1 MKYLI
6 ITLSV
11 IILALGLYCKSL
23 KADLEI
29 SEQNN
34 KILENSIKVQDETI
48 SKLKDDYSKI
58 QSANSEL
65 NELYQNQMKRVQIQ
79 NAINSF
85 ENNLKSKTAELTK
98 SKTAELTK
106 SETVSAVSNAVSK
119 SSKECLVSD
128 HKTKVQYSIYKCYK
142 DPKCDILQ

>member
-6 ITLSV
+6 VTFSV
-11 IILALGLYCKSL
+11 VILILGLYCKSL
-23 KADLEI
+23 KSDLEI

-85 ENNLKSKTAELTK
+85 ENNLKSKSAELVE
-98 SKTAELTK
+98 SKEST
-106 SETVSAVSNAVSK
+106 K
-119 SSKECLVSD
+119 SSKECLVT
-128 HKTKVQYSIYKCYK
+128 KPKMVKVQYSIYKCYK

>member
-6 ITLSV
+6 ITFSV
-11 IILALGLYCKSL
+11 VILALGLYCKSL
-23 KADLEI
+23 KTDLEV

-34 KILENSIKVQDETI
+34 KIIENSIKVQDETI

-65 NELYQNQMKRVQIQ
+65 NELYNSQMKRFQIHD
-79 NAINSF
+79 AINSF
-85 ENNLKSKTAELTK
+85 ENNLKSKSAELVE
-98 SKTAELTK
+98 SKE
-106 SETVSAVSNAVSK
+106 SSK
-119 SSKECLVSD
+119 SSKECLVSE

-142 DPKCDILQ
+142 DSKCDILQ

>member
-6 ITLSV
+6 VTFSV
-11 IILALGLYCKSL
+11 LILALGLYCKSL
-23 KADLEI
+23 KTDLEI

-85 ENNLKSKTAELTK
+85 ENNLKSKTSELTK
-98 SKTAELTK
+98 SL
-106 SETVSAVSNAVSK
+106 K
-119 SSKECLVSD
+119 SSKECLVSE
-128 HKTKVQYSIYKCYK
+128 HKTKVQYSIYECYK
-142 DPKCDILQ
+142 DPKCDILR

>member
-6 ITLSV
+6 IAFSV
-11 IILALGLYCKSL
+11 VILALGLYCKSL
-23 KADLEI
+23 KADLEV

-65 NELYQNQMKRVQIQ
+65 NELYNSQMKRFQIHD
-79 NAINSF
+79 AINSF
-85 ENNLKSKTAELTK
+85 ENNLKSKSAELVE
-98 SKTAELTK
+98 SKEST
-106 SETVSAVSNAVSK
+106 K
-119 SSKECLVSD
+119 SSKECLVSE
-128 HKTKVQYSIYKCYK
+128 HKTKVQYSIYRCYK
-142 DPKCDILQ
+142 DSKCDILQ

>member
-6 ITLSV
+6 VTFSV
-11 IILALGLYCKSL
+11 LILILGLYCKSL
-23 KADLEI
+23 KSDLEI

-85 ENNLKSKTAELTK
+85 ENNLKSKT
-98 SKTAELTK
+98 
-106 SETVSAVSNAVSK
+106 VSTVSK
-119 SSKECLVSD
+119 SSKECLVSE

>member
-6 ITLSV
+6 IAFSV
-11 IILALGLYCKSL
+11 VILALGLYCKSL
-23 KADLEI
+23 KADLEV

-34 KILENSIKVQDETI
+34 EILKNSLKVQDETI

-65 NELYQNQMKRVQIQ
+65 NELYNSQMKRFQIHD
-79 NAINSF
+79 AINSF
-85 ENNLKSKTAELTK
+85 ENNLKSKSAELVE
-98 SKTAELTK
+98 SKE
-106 SETVSAVSNAVSK
+106 SSK
-119 SSKECLVSD
+119 SSKECLVTEP
-128 HKTKVQYSIYKCYK
+128 KKVKVQYSIYKCYK

>member
-6 ITLSV
+6 VTFSV
-11 IILALGLYCKSL
+11 VILILGLYCKSL
-23 KADLEI
+23 KSDLEI

-65 NELYQNQMKRVQIQ
+65 NELYQNQMKRFQIQ

-85 ENNLKSKTAELTK
+85 ENNLKSKSTELVEPKEST
-98 SKTAELTK
+98 
-106 SETVSAVSNAVSK
+106 K
-119 SSKECLVSD
+119 SSKECLVSE
-128 HKTKVQYSIYKCYK
+128 HKTKVQYSIYECYK
-142 DPKCDILQ
+142 DPKCDILR

>member
-6 ITLSV
+6 VTFSV
-11 IILALGLYCKSL
+11 VILALGLYCKSL
-23 KADLEI
+23 KSDLEV

-34 KILENSIKVQDETI
+34 KILENSLKVQDETI

-65 NELYQNQMKRVQIQ
+65 NELYNSQMKRFQIHD
-79 NAINSF
+79 AINSF
-85 ENNLKSKTAELTK
+85 ENNLKSKTAE
-98 SKTAELTK
+98 SKE
-106 SETVSAVSNAVSK
+106 SSK
-119 SSKECLVSD
+119 SSKECLVPE

>member
-6 ITLSV
+6 ITFSV
-11 IILALGLYCKSL
+11 VILALGLYCKSL
-23 KADLEI
+23 KSDLEI

-65 NELYQNQMKRVQIQ
+65 NELYQNQMKRVQIH

-85 ENNLKSKTAELTK
+85 ENNLKSKT
-98 SKTAELTK
+98 
-106 SETVSAVSNAVSK
+106 VSAVSKSVSK
-119 SSKECLVSD
+119 SSKECLVSE

>member
-6 ITLSV
+6 ITFSV
-11 IILALGLYCKSL
+11 VILALGLYCKSL
-23 KADLEI
+23 KSDLEV

-34 KILENSIKVQDETI
+34 EILKNSLKVQDETI

-65 NELYQNQMKRVQIQ
+65 NELYKNQMKRFQIHD
-79 NAINSF
+79 AINSF
-85 ENNLKSKTAELTK
+85 ENNLKSKT
-98 SKTAELTK
+98 
-106 SETVSAVSNAVSK
+106 VSAVSNEVSK
-119 SSKECLVSD
+119 SSKECLVPE

-142 DPKCDILQ
+142 DSKCDILQ

>member
-6 ITLSV
+6 VTFSV
-11 IILALGLYCKSL
+11 LILILGLYCKSL
-23 KADLEI
+23 KSDLEI

-85 ENNLKSKTAELTK
+85 ENNLKS
-98 SKTAELTK
+98 
-106 SETVSAVSNAVSK
+106 ETVSAVSSAVSK
-119 SSKECLVSD
+119 SSKECLVSE
-128 HKTKVQYSIYKCYK
+128 HKTKVQYSIYECYK
-142 DPKCDILQ
+142 DPKCDILR

>member
-6 ITLSV
+6 ITFSV

-65 NELYQNQMKRVQIQ
+65 NELYNSQMKRFQIHD
-79 NAINSF
+79 AINSF
-85 ENNLKSKTAELTK
+85 ENNLKSKSAELVE
-98 SKTAELTK
+98 SKEST
-106 SETVSAVSNAVSK
+106 K
-119 SSKECLVSD
+119 SSKECLVSE

-142 DPKCDILQ
+142 DSKCDILQ

>member
-6 ITLSV
+6 ITFSV

-23 KADLEI
+23 KSDLEV

-34 KILENSIKVQDETI
+34 KILENSIKVQNETI

-85 ENNLKSKTAELTK
+85 ENNLKSKTAELVE
-98 SKTAELTK
+98 SKEST
-106 SETVSAVSNAVSK
+106 K
-119 SSKECLVSD
+119 SSKECLVSE
-128 HKTKVQYSIYKCYK
+128 HKTKVQYSIYECYK
-142 DPKCDILQ
+142 DPKCDILR

>member
-6 ITLSV
+6 VTFSV
-11 IILALGLYCKSL
+11 VILILGLYCKSL
-23 KADLEI
+23 KSDLEI

-65 NELYQNQMKRVQIQ
+65 NELYKNQMKRFQIHD
-79 NAINSF
+79 AINSF
-85 ENNLKSKTAELTK
+85 ENNLKSELTK
-98 SKTAELTK
+98 SN
-106 SETVSAVSNAVSK
+106 TVSSVSNSVSK
-119 SSKECLVSD
+119 SSKECLVSE

>member
-6 ITLSV
+6 IAFSV
-11 IILALGLYCKSL
+11 VILALGLYCKSL

-65 NELYQNQMKRVQIQ
+65 NELYNSQMKRFQIHD
-79 NAINSF
+79 AINSF
-85 ENNLKSKTAELTK
+85 ENNLKSKTTELVE
-98 SKTAELTK
+98 SKEST
-106 SETVSAVSNAVSK
+106 K
-119 SSKECLVSD
+119 SSKECLVSE

>member
-6 ITLSV
+6 IVFSV
-11 IILALGLYCKSL
+11 VILALGLYCKSL

-65 NELYQNQMKRVQIQ
+65 NELYNSQMKRFQIKD
-79 NAINSF
+79 AINSF
-85 ENNLKSKTAELTK
+85 ENNLKSKSAELVE
-98 SKTAELTK
+98 SKEST
-106 SETVSAVSNAVSK
+106 K
-119 SSKECLVSD
+119 SSKECLVSE

>member
-6 ITLSV
+6 IAFSV
-11 IILALGLYCKSL
+11 VILALGLYCKSL
-23 KADLEI
+23 KADLEV

-65 NELYQNQMKRVQIQ
+65 NELYNSQMKRFQIHD
-79 NAINSF
+79 AINSF
-85 ENNLKSKTAELTK
+85 ENNLKSKTSELVE
-98 SKTAELTK
+98 SKEST
-106 SETVSAVSNAVSK
+106 K
-119 SSKECLVSD
+119 SSKECLVTE

-142 DPKCDILQ
+142 DSKCDILQ

>member
-6 ITLSV
+6 ITFSV
-11 IILALGLYCKSL
+11 VILALGLYCKSL
-23 KADLEI
+23 KADLEV

-65 NELYQNQMKRVQIQ
+65 NELYNSQMKRFQIKD
-79 NAINSF
+79 AINSF
-85 ENNLKSKTAELTK
+85 ENNLKSKTAELVE
-98 SKTAELTK
+98 SKE
-106 SETVSAVSNAVSK
+106 SSK
-119 SSKECLVSD
+119 SSKECLVTE

-142 DPKCDILQ
+142 DSKCDILQ

>member
-6 ITLSV
+6 ITFSV
-11 IILALGLYCKSL
+11 LILILGLYCKSL
-23 KADLEI
+23 KSDLEI

-85 ENNLKSKTAELTK
+85 ENNLKS
-98 SKTAELTK
+98 
-106 SETVSAVSNAVSK
+106 ETVSTVSK
-119 SSKECLVSD
+119 SSKECLVSE
-128 HKTKVQYSIYKCYK
+128 HKTKVQYSIYECYK
-142 DPKCDILQ
+142 DPKCDILR

>member
-6 ITLSV
+6 IVLSV
-11 IILALGLYCKSL
+11 AIFALGLYCKLL
-23 KADLEI
+23 KSDLEI

-65 NELYQNQMKRVQIQ
+65 NELYNSQMKRFQIHD
-79 NAINSF
+79 AINSF
-85 ENNLKSKTAELTK
+85 ENNLKSKTV
-98 SKTAELTK
+98 STA
-106 SETVSAVSNAVSK
+106 SNVVSK
-119 SSKECLVSD
+119 SSKECLVT
-128 HKTKVQYSIYKCYK
+128 KPKGVKVQYSIYKCYK

>member
-6 ITLSV
+6 VTFSV
-11 IILALGLYCKSL
+11 VILILGLYCKSL
-23 KADLEI
+23 KSDLEV

-34 KILENSIKVQDETI
+34 KILENSLKVQDETI

-65 NELYQNQMKRVQIQ
+65 NELYNSQMKRFQIHD
-79 NAINSF
+79 AINSF
-85 ENNLKSKTAELTK
+85 ENNLKSKT
-98 SKTAELTK
+98 
-106 SETVSAVSNAVSK
+106 VSAVSNEVSK
-119 SSKECLVSD
+119 SSKECLVPE

-142 DPKCDILQ
+142 DSKCDILQ

>member
-6 ITLSV
+6 ITFSV

-23 KADLEI
+23 KTDLEV

-65 NELYQNQMKRVQIQ
+65 NELYNSQMKRFQIKD
-79 NAINSF
+79 AINSF
-85 ENNLKSKTAELTK
+85 ENNLKSKTSELVE
-98 SKTAELTK
+98 SKEST
-106 SETVSAVSNAVSK
+106 K
-119 SSKECLVSD
+119 SSKECLVSE

-142 DPKCDILQ
+142 DSKCDILQ

>member
-1 MKYLI
+1 MRYLI
-6 ITLSV
+6 ITFSV
-11 IILALGLYCKSL
+11 VILALGLYCKSL

-65 NELYQNQMKRVQIQ
+65 NELYNSQMKRFQIKD
-79 NAINSF
+79 AINSF
-85 ENNLKSKTAELTK
+85 ENNLKSKSAEFVE
-98 SKTAELTK
+98 SKEST
-106 SETVSAVSNAVSK
+106 K
-119 SSKECLVSD
+119 SSKECLVSE

>member
-6 ITLSV
+6 ITFSV
-11 IILALGLYCKSL
+11 VILALGLYCKSL
-23 KADLEI
+23 KADLEV

-65 NELYQNQMKRVQIQ
+65 NELYNSQMKRFQIKD
-79 NAINSF
+79 AINSF
-85 ENNLKSKTAELTK
+85 ENNLKSKTSELVE
-98 SKTAELTK
+98 SKEST
-106 SETVSAVSNAVSK
+106 K
-119 SSKECLVSD
+119 SSKECLVSE

>member
-6 ITLSV
+6 IAFSV
-11 IILALGLYCKSL
+11 VILALGLYCKSL
-23 KADLEI
+23 KADLEV

-65 NELYQNQMKRVQIQ
+65 NELYNSQMKRFQIKD
-79 NAINSF
+79 AINSF
-85 ENNLKSKTAELTK
+85 ENNLKSKSAELVE
-98 SKTAELTK
+98 SKEST
-106 SETVSAVSNAVSK
+106 K
-119 SSKECLVSD
+119 SSKECLVTE

>member
-6 ITLSV
+6 ITFSV
-11 IILALGLYCKSL
+11 VILALGLYCKSL
-23 KADLEI
+23 KADLEV

-65 NELYQNQMKRVQIQ
+65 NELYNSQMKRFQIHD
-79 NAINSF
+79 AINSF
-85 ENNLKSKTAELTK
+85 ENTLKTDSVNSKE
-98 SKTAELTK
+98 S
-106 SETVSAVSNAVSK
+106 SK
-119 SSKECLVSD
+119 SSKECLISE

-142 DPKCDILQ
+142 DQKCDILQ

>member
-6 ITLSV
+6 IAFSV
-11 IILALGLYCKSL
+11 VILALGLYCKSL
-23 KADLEI
+23 KADLEV

-65 NELYQNQMKRVQIQ
+65 NELYNSQMKRFQIHD
-79 NAINSF
+79 AINSF
-85 ENNLKSKTAELTK
+85 ENNLKSKTAELVE
-98 SKTAELTK
+98 SKEST
-106 SETVSAVSNAVSK
+106 K
-119 SSKECLVSD
+119 SSKECLVSE

-142 DPKCDILQ
+142 DSKCDILQ

>member
-6 ITLSV
+6 IAFSV
-11 IILALGLYCKSL
+11 VILALGLYCKSL
-23 KADLEI
+23 KADLEV

-65 NELYQNQMKRVQIQ
+65 NELYNSQMKRFQIQ

-85 ENNLKSKTAELTK
+85 ENNLKSKSAELVE
-98 SKTAELTK
+98 SKEST
-106 SETVSAVSNAVSK
+106 K
-119 SSKECLVSD
+119 SSKECLVTE

-142 DPKCDILQ
+142 DSKCDILQ

>member
-6 ITLSV
+6 IAFSV
-11 IILALGLYCKSL
+11 VILALGLYCKSL
-23 KADLEI
+23 KADLEV

-65 NELYQNQMKRVQIQ
+65 NELYNSQMKRFQIKD
-79 NAINSF
+79 AINSF
-85 ENNLKSKTAELTK
+85 ENNLKSKTSELVE
-98 SKTAELTK
+98 SKEST
-106 SETVSAVSNAVSK
+106 K
-119 SSKECLVSD
+119 SSKECLVTE
-128 HKTKVQYSIYKCYK
+128 HKTKVQNSIYKCYK
-142 DPKCDILQ
+142 DSKCDILQ

>member
-6 ITLSV
+6 IAFSV
-11 IILALGLYCKSL
+11 VILALGLYCKSL
-23 KADLEI
+23 KADLEV

-65 NELYQNQMKRVQIQ
+65 NELYNSPMKRFQIQ

-85 ENNLKSKTAELTK
+85 ENNLKSKTSELVE
-98 SKTAELTK
+98 SKEST
-106 SETVSAVSNAVSK
+106 K
-119 SSKECLVSD
+119 SSKECLVPE

>member
-6 ITLSV
+6 ITFSV
-11 IILALGLYCKSL
+11 VILILGLYCKSL
-23 KADLEI
+23 KSDLEI

-85 ENNLKSKTAELTK
+85 ENNLKS
-98 SKTAELTK
+98 
-106 SETVSAVSNAVSK
+106 ETVSTVSK
-119 SSKECLVSD
+119 SSKECLVPE
-128 HKTKVQYSIYKCYK
+128 HKTKVQYSIYECYK
-142 DPKCDILQ
+142 DPKCDILR

>member
-6 ITLSV
+6 VTFSV
-11 IILALGLYCKSL
+11 VILILGLYCKSL
-23 KADLEI
+23 KSDLEI

-65 NELYQNQMKRVQIQ
+65 NELYNSQMKRFQIQ
-79 NAINSF
+79 DAINSF
-85 ENNLKSKTAELTK
+85 ENNLKSDSVK
-98 SKTAELTK
+98 SKEST
-106 SETVSAVSNAVSK
+106 K
-119 SSKECLVSD
+119 SSKECLVPE

>member
-6 ITLSV
+6 VTFSV
-11 IILALGLYCKSL
+11 LILALGLYCKSL

-85 ENNLKSKTAELTK
+85 ENNLKSKT
-98 SKTAELTK
+98 
-106 SETVSAVSNAVSK
+106 VSAVSNEVSK
-119 SSKECLVSD
+119 SSKECLVSE

-142 DPKCDILQ
+142 DPKCDILR

>member
-6 ITLSV
+6 VTFSV
-11 IILALGLYCKSL
+11 VILILGLYCKSL

-34 KILENSIKVQDETI
+34 KILENSLKVQDETI

-65 NELYQNQMKRVQIQ
+65 NELYQNQMKRFQIHD
-79 NAINSF
+79 AINSF
-85 ENNLKSKTAELTK
+85 ENNLKSKTV
-98 SKTAELTK
+98 S
-106 SETVSAVSNAVSK
+106 TVSNEVSK
-119 SSKECLVSD
+119 SSKECLVPE

>member
-6 ITLSV
+6 VAFSV
-11 IILALGLYCKSL
+11 LILILGLYCKSL
-23 KADLEI
+23 KSDLEI

-65 NELYQNQMKRVQIQ
+65 NELYQNQMKRFQIHD
-79 NAINSF
+79 AINSF

-98 SKTAELTK
+98 S
-106 SETVSAVSNAVSK
+106 SK
-119 SSKECLVSD
+119 SSKECLVPE